1 MKKKSLVFVC
11 LICIVHVGLI
21 VPGCKKIPL
30 TECIT
35 IDVAG
40 ALKRTEKFPLSKI
53 VIDVDVIQ
61 LDTVK
66 DAYFGNMH
74 SLSMTDHFFGF
85 VCDQQKR
92 AYLFDRSGRFISN
105 IGRRGKGPG
114 EFREPNVLAISPDEK
129 YIVVGDP
136 WQGKLILYDMEGH
149 FIREKVIKQDS
160 PGWRFEVVKFFDNKS
175 IYVVFRR
182 PGTASTGYASIL
194 KYDLDF
200 NQTLKILPRPSTD
213 EEAAAFSYYF
223 TLAPS
228 GDSTCFWEAGKDTVY
243 YIDRQGKARPRY
255 HLDIRNHCFD
265 LQKGQRKIYVP
276 GQYDL
281 CTQAIHLTDVP
292 GYLFVTI
299 VENGL
304 SRALVFDKKTNAAFA
319 ADRPIACDTG
329 SRVGWVIS
337 SIDNDIY
344 GLEPFFLD
352 DYFPERNEIIRLI
365 RPGWTSETLDM
376 ACVLQR
382 QVKFPNVRDKLI
394 KLDEDNASSQN
405 FAIVVMK
412 LSK

>member
-1 MKKKSLVFVC
+1 MFKFIKFFILLLSGV
-11 LICIVHVGLI
+11 I
-21 VPGCKKIPL
+21 PGCKQANEPG
-30 TECIT
+30 CIN
-35 IDVAG
+35 IDVSA
-40 ALKRTEKFPLSKI
+40 ALKQSGNFPLSKI
-53 VIDVDVIQ
+53 IKDVEVIQ
-61 LDTVK
+61 LDTVR

-114 EFREPNVLAISPDEK
+114 EFTEPNVLAISPDEK

-136 WQGKLILYDMEGH
+136 WRGKLILYDMDGH
-149 FIREKVIKQDS
+149 FIREKDIKQDS
-160 PGWRFEVVKFFDNKS
+160 PGWRFEVVKFFDNRS

-200 NQTLKILPRPSTD
+200 NLTLKILPRPGTD

-265 LQKGQRKIYVP
+265 LQKGQMKLYVP
-276 GQYDL
+276 GQYDI

-304 SRALVFDKKTNAAFA
+304 SRALVFDKKTKAAFA
-319 ADRPIACDTG
+319 IDRPIACDTG
-329 SRVGWVIS
+329 LRVGWVIS
-337 SIDNDIY
+337 SLDNDIY
-344 GLEPFFLD
+344 GLEPFFLY

-376 ACVLQR
+376 ACVRQR

-412 LSK
+412 LNN